1 MNKLF
6 MAAALLLP
14 ALLACNESRGQHL
27 ASEKVPTEV
36 RNTFAAKFPT
46 ATGVKWELED
56 ATAYEAEFK
65 DNGKERSATFSLT
78 GQWLETG
85 TEMKPA
91 ELPAAV
97 TKAIATSFAG
107 SKVEEAETVETPD
120 RGTFYEVEL
129 KQSERT
135 LEVQF
140 AADGTVLKQ
149 AVEEETKDEDKD

>member
-1 MNKLF
+1 MNHLL
-6 MAAALLLP
+6 ATLLL
-14 ALLACNESRGQHL
+14 LSISMSACAQKINETD
-27 ASEKVPTEV
+27 VPQPVKTA
-36 RNTFAAKFPT
+36 FATKFPT

-56 ATAYEAEFK
+56 ATEYEAEFK
-65 DNGKERSATFSLT
+65 ENGKERSATFSAT
-78 GQWLETG
+78 GQWMETE

-97 TKAIATSFAG
+97 TQAIATSFAG
-107 SKVEEAETVETPD
+107 SKVKETETVETPD

-129 KQSERT
+129 EQGERT

-149 AVEEETKDEDKD
+149 AVEEETKDDDKD